1 MQLFI
6 FVQAA
11 IAFAIGIS
19 SLYAVYY
26 ILNRYL
32 SRNMGITEANTS
44 FATLQVGVILSTA
57 MMISSVVGPGLN
69 AIRFVNQN
77 SFEFMNILYSLGY
90 VALFV
95 FIGVVFTLLVV
106 AGGVF
111 TFFQLTQVNEWEE
124 IKKNNV
130 AIALISAALILGLA
144 MIMKDHVAGICEALI
159 PYPEV
164 VGVR

>member
-1 MQLFI
+1 MNLFI

-26 ILNRYL
+26 LLNRYL
-32 SRNMGITEANTS
+32 SRNMSITEANTS
-44 FATLQVGVILSTA
+44 FAALQVGVILSTA
-57 MMISSVVGPGLN
+57 LMISSVVGPGLN

-77 SFEFMNILYSLGY
+77 EFEFMNILYSMGY
-90 VALFV
+90 VSLFV
-95 FIGVVFTLLVV
+95 FIGVLFTLLVV

-130 AIALISAALILGLA
+130 AIAIISAALIMGLA
-144 MIMKDHVAGICEALI
+144 IIMKDHVAGICEALI

-164 VGVR
+164 VGVK

>member
-1 MQLFI
+1 MHLFI

-11 IAFAIGIS
+11 IAFVIGIS
-19 SLYAVYY
+19 SLYVVYY
-26 ILNRYL
+26 VLNRYL

-44 FATLQVGVILSTA
+44 FAVLQVGVILSTA
-57 MMISSVVGPGLN
+57 LMISSVVGPGLN

-77 SFEFMNILYSLGY
+77 SFEFMTLLYSMGY
-90 VALFV
+90 VSLFV
-95 FIGVVFTLLVV
+95 FIGVLFTLLVI

-130 AIALISAALILGLA
+130 AIAVISAALILGLA
-144 MIMKDHVAGICEALI
+144 IIMKDHVAGICEALI

>member
-1 MQLFI
+1 MHLFI

-26 ILNRYL
+26 IFNRYL

-44 FATLQVGVILSTA
+44 FATLQVGVILSA
-57 MMISSVVGPGLN
+57 ALMISSVVGPGLN

-77 SFEFMNILYSLGY
+77 SIDVMNILYSLGY

-95 FIGVVFTLLVV
+95 FIGVLFTMLVI

-111 TFFQLTQVNEWEE
+111 TFFQLTHVNEWEE
-124 IKKNNV
+124 IKRNNI
-130 AIALISAALILGLA
+130 ATALISTALILGLA
-144 MIMKDHVAGICEALI
+144 IIMKDHVTGICEALI

-164 VGVR
+164 VGIK

>member
-1 MQLFI
+1 MNLFI
-6 FVQAA
+6 FVQSA

-32 SRNMGITEANTS
+32 ARNMGITEANS
-44 FATLQVGVILSTA
+44 AFATLQVGVILSTA

-77 SFEFMNILYSLGY
+77 AFDFMNLLYSVGY
-90 VALFV
+90 VSLFV
-95 FIGVVFTLLVV
+95 FIGVLFTLLVV

-111 TFFQLTQVNEWEE
+111 TFFQLTHVNEWEE
-124 IKKNNV
+124 IKKNNI
-130 AIALISAALILGLA
+130 AIAIISAALILGLA
-144 MIMKDHVAGICEALI
+144 IIMKDHVAGICEALI

-164 VGVR
+164 VGVK

>member
-1 MQLFI
+1 MNLFI

-32 SRNMGITEANTS
+32 SRNMGITEANNA
-44 FATLQVGVILSTA
+44 FAALQVGVLLSTA
-57 MMISSVVGPGLN
+57 LMISSVVGPGFN

-77 SFEFMNILYSLGY
+77 SFEFMNILYSMGY
-90 VALFV
+90 VSLFV
-95 FIGVVFTLLVV
+95 FIGVLFTLLII

-111 TFFQLTQVNEWEE
+111 TFFQLTHVNEWEE

-130 AIALISAALILGLA
+130 AIAIISAALIVGLA
-144 MIMKDHVAGICEALI
+144 IIMKDHVAAICEALI

-164 VGVR
+164 VGMR

>member
-1 MQLFI
+1 MNLFI
-6 FVQAA
+6 FVQSA

-32 SRNMGITEANTS
+32 ARNMGITEANS
-44 FATLQVGVILSTA
+44 AFAALQVGVILSTA

-77 SFEFMNILYSLGY
+77 AFDFMNLLYSVGY
-90 VALFV
+90 VSLFV
-95 FIGVVFTLLVV
+95 FIGVLFTLLVV

-111 TFFQLTQVNEWEE
+111 TFFQLTHVNEWEE
-124 IKKNNV
+124 IKKNNI
-130 AIALISAALILGLA
+130 AIAIISSALILGLA
-144 MIMKDHVAGICEALI
+144 IIMKDHVAGICEALI